1 MYYFWQSR
9 NMVNALMRRSLRQP
23 REPDSPVAE
32 LAGPTDAEV
41 LASDLRLRRT
51 LAGGSKTSVTGG
63 LAGSQARI
71 TMPTLVGT

>member
-1 MYYFWQSR
+1 MQR
-9 NMVNALMRRSLRQP
+9 LLGRRK
-23 REPDSPVAE
+23 EPLDATVQ

-71 TMPTLVGT
+71 MMPTLVGT